1 MNNIFKEGILLK
13 RFNVFRKRS
22 EEKNK
27 MNLSSGNK
35 AIKKLS
41 VGILSCALSCTMLLN
56 PIAVGAEGTTPTPT
70 STGASVSFGNVSITN
85 QKQRIV
91 DGHRIEDIVITPNN
105 PNYRVSLKKAY
116 DIYNGETYINR
127 NGLRFNEDNQTI
139 YGTYALWSFWDDDEV
154 RTVEVKVELSVRN
167 TNPPYDSSD
176 TTIVLEFTVLR
187 DTDGDGD
194 PDITDPDDDGDG
206 ISDEDEKKNGTDP
219 KNDDVTA
226 PKIFG
231 LYEDEEG
238 VYRDG
243 VPL

>member
-91 DGHRIEDIVITPNN
+91 DGHRI
-105 PNYRVSLKKAY
+105 
-116 DIYNGETYINR
+116 
-127 NGLRFNEDNQTI
+127 
-139 YGTYALWSFWDDDEV
+139 
-154 RTVEVKVELSVRN
+154 
-167 TNPPYDSSD
+167 
-176 TTIVLEFTVLR
+176 
-187 DTDGDGD
+187 
-194 PDITDPDDDGDG
+194 
-206 ISDEDEKKNGTDP
+206 
-219 KNDDVTA
+219 
-226 PKIFG
+226 
-231 LYEDEEG
+231 
-238 VYRDG
+238 
-243 VPL
+243 